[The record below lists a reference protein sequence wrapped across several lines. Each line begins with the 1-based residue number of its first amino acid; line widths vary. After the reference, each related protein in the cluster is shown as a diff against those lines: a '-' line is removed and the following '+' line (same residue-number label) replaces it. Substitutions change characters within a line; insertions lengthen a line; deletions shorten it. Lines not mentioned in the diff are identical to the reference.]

1 MSDIQI
7 SNEQKKIILT
17 KLQDYFNDE
26 LSQELSTFEAEFL
39 LEFLTVKIGPYFYNQ
54 GLYDAQA
61 VFSSKQDIITD
72 AIYEIEQPIDK

>member
-72 AIYEIEQPIDK
+72 AIYEIEHPIDK

>member
-26 LSQELSTFEAEFL
+26 LSQELSTFEAEFF
-39 LEFLTVKIGPYFYNQ
+39 LEFLTEKIGPYFYNQ

-61 VFSSKQDIITD
+61 ILTSKVDIITD
-72 AIYEIEQPIDK
+72 AIYEIEQPTDK